1 MSIKYKTGICG
12 CGDVGIVVEMTERLW
27 VEFFSVVGY
36 GKPDTVAG
44 CDMCR
49 TDWEAF
55 AAPITPVMQATT

>member
-49 TDWEAF
+49 TDGEAF